1 MRHFSTMAADLDRFD
16 LKILDLVQYDNRLTS
31 EVLGERVGLSATAV
45 QRRLKRLRDTGVIEA
60 DIAVVSPKAV
70 GQRVQMIVLVS
81 LERERADIIDR
92 FKKSIRATPE
102 VMNGY
107 YVTGDA
113 DFLLLV
119 TTPDIEAYELFTR
132 RFFYENPDIKNFKT
146 MVVMDRVK
154 AGFGLALDTEAE

>member
-1 MRHFSTMAADLDRFD
+1 MASLDRFD
-16 LKILDLVQYDNRLTS
+16 LKLLDLVQYDNRLTS

-60 DIAVVSPKAV
+60 DVAVVSPKAV

-154 AGFGLALDTEAE
+154 IGFGLALDAEAE